1 MSSTCYAHYHPEASN
16 LIPHSLKLECIFS
29 LLFFIIFLNRFK
41 SFSIVFNQPFLLGSH
56 TTFVSVFCSPL
67 FCFLVCLFLKQPII
81 CNFILETTLIVHP
94 ASILHFFCF
103 VWKYIKG
110 HVLVWTIEIF
120 LAIMS
125 TSETVILINHKFCV
139 FFSLYYFFFFETM
152 MLLFSPAYQNLL
164 SKSLTSCIP
173 LYNFPPDLH
182 TCFLIYTDDKI
193 LPNKSVLKRCWVA
206 YNSDSF
212 LLSK

>member
-67 FCFLVCLFLKQPII
+67 FCFHVCLFLKQPII
-81 CNFILETTLIVHP
+81 CNFILETL
-94 ASILHFFCF
+94 ALILHVFCF

-139 FFSLYYFFFFETM
+139 FFFLFHVSFSETM
-152 MLLFSPAYQNLL
+152 MLLFPPAYQNFL
-164 SKSLTSCIP
+164 SKSPTSCIP
-173 LYNFPPDLH
+173 LYNFPP
-182 TCFLIYTDDKI
+182 
-193 LPNKSVLKRCWVA
+193 
-206 YNSDSF
+206 
-212 LLSK
+212 

>member
-1 MSSTCYAHYHPEASN
+1 MFST
-16 LIPHSLKLECIFS
+16 
-29 LLFFIIFLNRFK
+29 
-41 SFSIVFNQPFLLGSH
+41 VFNQPFLQGSH

-67 FCFLVCLFLKQPII
+67 FCFHVCLFLKQPII
-81 CNFILETTLIVHP
+81 CNFILETTLIVHL

-139 FFSLYYFFFFETM
+139 FFFSFMYLFLKQWCCCFLQLIKICSASLWHLVF
-152 MLLFSPAYQNLL
+152 LFIIFP
-164 SKSLTSCIP
+164 LTCIP
-173 LYNFPPDLH
+173 ASWYILMIRYYPINLSWRDVWLP
-182 TCFLIYTDDKI
+182 TALI
-193 LPNKSVLKRCWVA
+193 LFCSVNNGWQH
-206 YNSDSF
+206 NW
-212 LLSK
+212 

>member
-67 FCFLVCLFLKQPII
+67 FCFHVCLFLKQPII
-81 CNFILETTLIVHP
+81 CNFILETL
-94 ASILHFFCF
+94 ALILHVFCF

-125 TSETVILINHKFCV
+125 TSETVILINHKLCV
-139 FFSLYYFFFFETM
+139 FFFSFMYLFLKQWCCCFLQLIKIFSASLRHLVF
-152 MLLFSPAYQNLL
+152 LF
-164 SKSLTSCIP
+164 II
-173 LYNFPPDLH
+173 FPPDLH
-182 TCFLIYTDDKI
+182 TCFLIYTNDKI
-193 LPNKSVLKRCWVA
+193 LPNKSVLKRCLVA
-206 YNSDSF
+206 YSSDSF